1 MQRQGGQKGDWLYV
15 GGRQLRAVGG
25 GRTDPAQRP
34 SPLSAADGRAGAD
47 RKERELAAEAE

>member
-1 MQRQGGQKGDWLYV
+1 MQRQGGQKGGWLCF

-25 GRTDPAQRP
+25 GPADPAQRP
-34 SPLSAADGRAGAD
+34 SPLSAADRRPGAD